1 MARRVTLS
9 GVNSE
14 LRIANAGISINV
26 VDDIPERTGRLRIGK
41 AKIAWK
47 PKYKQIEVEK
57 TWTQLIDFFIR

>member
-1 MARRVTLS
+1 MTRKVTLS

-14 LRIANAGISINV
+14 LRIATAGISINV
-26 VDDIPERTGRLRIGK
+26 VDDVRERSGRLRIGK

-57 TWTQLIDFFIR
+57 TWAQLIDFFTR